1 MWPATYN
8 RSSEHKHKEVNERL
22 RSHPSGQTAPD
33 DIPGVAPA
41 ERSQVM
47 EKTARR
53 GLDVL
58 LAEDTP
64 ANARVIALLL
74 ERLGHH
80 AQVVGDGKL
89 AVDAAEDRR
98 FDVILMDVQM
108 PEMDGL
114 EATQLIRTNERRR
127 GTRTPI
133 IALTGSRLDEDVER
147 CLEAGMDGHLAKPV
161 ALSALEAAIASVL
174 AGAQPPRPTR
184 PSSQTPGRDPYDAA
198 RALELLAGETTL
210 LAQVQKEVL
219 EHSPLAMEE
228 LASAVEQHDAA
239 RIESVAHRLKS
250 MLRLVAADAS
260 ARAAERL
267 EQLAQSERIEAC
279 PATLAALEI
288 EMRRLHAALRQA
300 TRL

>member
-1 MWPATYN
+1 
-8 RSSEHKHKEVNERL
+8 
-22 RSHPSGQTAPD
+22 
-33 DIPGVAPA
+33 
-41 ERSQVM
+41 M